1 MSRLLLSLALLLGSL
16 LSVSAQ
22 SLSPETLDYKINY
35 KWGLIHK
42 QAGTAR
48 FVLSRPNVSTFDAR
62 LYARTQP
69 WADVL
74 YKVRDTLTTTFSSS
88 TFMPEVYHRIAHED
102 GSYAHDILKFSRSG
116 NTSSA
121 VCRRIRRGK
130 KDTSNTETSIS
141 LSATGPT
148 VDLLSSFYYIRTL
161 PYSTLKP
168 GYKQIVNIFSGKRK
182 ELLAITYLGKEDLKM
197 DKITQPV
204 YHIRFTFTSE
214 GKKETSR
221 PIDAWLST
229 SPGHVPLKL
238 VGELKIGK
246 VQCFLIQ

>member
-1 MSRLLLSLALLLGSL
+1 MTRLLLTLGL
-16 LSVSAQ
+16 VLGILSVAPAQ
-22 SLSPETLDYKINY
+22 TLSPETLNYKVTY

-48 FVLSRPNVSTFDAR
+48 FVLSRPNASTFDAR

-69 WADVL
+69 WADAF
-74 YKVRDTLTTTFSSS
+74 YKVRDTLTTTFSST
-88 TFMPEVYHRIAHED
+88 TFLPNVYHRIAHED
-102 GSYAHDILKFSRSG
+102 GSYAHDIVQFSHSG

-121 VCRRIRRGK
+121 VCRRIRQGK
-130 KDTSNTETSIS
+130 KDKTASETSIN

-161 PYSTLKP
+161 PYATLRE
-168 GYKQIVNIFSGKRK
+168 GYKQTVNIFSGKRK
-182 ELLAITYLGKEDLKM
+182 ELLSITYLGKEELKI
-197 DKITQPV
+197 DKTTKPV

-229 SPGHVPLKL
+229 APGHVPLKL

>member
-1 MSRLLLSLALLLGSL
+1 MTRLLLSLTLLLGSL
-16 LSVSAQ
+16 ISAPAQ
-22 SLSPETLDYKINY
+22 SLSPETLNYKITY

-42 QAGTAR
+42 QAGTAE
-48 FVLSRPNVSTFDAR
+48 FVLTRPSASTFDAR

-69 WADVL
+69 WADAF

-102 GSYAHDILKFSRSG
+102 GSYAHDIVKFTHSG

-130 KDTSNTETSIS
+130 KDKTNTETSIS

-161 PYSTLKP
+161 PYANLTP
-168 GYKQIVNIFSGKRK
+168 GYKQIVNIFSGKHK
-182 ELLAITYLGKEDLKM
+182 ELLSITYLGKEDLKV
-197 DKITQPV
+197 DKTTRQV

>member
-1 MSRLLLSLALLLGSL
+1 M
-16 LSVSAQ
+16 
-22 SLSPETLDYKINY
+22 
-35 KWGLIHK
+35 
-42 QAGTAR
+42 
-48 FVLSRPNVSTFDAR
+48 LSRPNASTFDAR